1 MSGDAPGARA
11 STRDPRPYLLLRLT
25 DLRNRSQN
33 VGMTP
38 VAVRSYR
45 PSDHSAGRSLWSE
58 LTNQHNQMYGDAAD
72 DAGAGFEEYLTR
84 LDLSGLWV
92 ADHADDGVIGLVGLI
107 MRGRAG
113 EVEPVVVTATHRH
126 KGVGRKLLRHV
137 AQEAKK
143 RNMLSLTISPASR
156 NIDAIRSLHAAGYDV
171 VSSIELTMDLD
182 RHSHEWQQDGLE
194 LHELQFR
201 S

>member
-1 MSGDAPGARA
+1 
-11 STRDPRPYLLLRLT
+11 
-25 DLRNRSQN
+25 
-33 VGMTP
+33 
-38 VAVRSYR
+38 
-45 PSDHSAGRSLWSE
+45 
-58 LTNQHNQMYGDAAD
+58 MYGSPAD

-113 EVEPVVVTATHRH
+113 EVEPIVVTVSHRH
-126 KGVGRKLLRHV
+126 KGVGRRLLRHV
-137 AQEAKK
+137 AAEAKK
-143 RNMLSLTISPASR
+143 RSMTSLTISPASR
-156 NIDAIRSLHAAGYDV
+156 NVDAIRSLHAAGYDV
-171 VSSIELTMDLD
+171 VSSIQLTLDLD
-182 RHSHEWQQDGLE
+182 RTPHAYQEDGLE

>member
-1 MSGDAPGARA
+1 MG
-11 STRDPRPYLLLRLT
+11 
-25 DLRNRSQN
+25 
-33 VGMTP
+33 P
-38 VAVRSYR
+38 VTVRSYR
-45 PSDHSAGRSLWSE
+45 PTDHGAGRFLWGE
-58 LTNQHNQMYGDAAD
+58 LTRQHSQMYGDGKD
-72 DAGAGFEEYLTR
+72 DSGDGFEEYLTR

-92 ADHADDGVIGLVGLI
+92 ADHADDGVIGMVGLV
-107 MRGRAG
+107 MRGRGG
-113 EVEPVVVTATHRH
+113 EVEPVVVTASHRH

-137 AQEAKK
+137 AGEAKK
-143 RNMLSLTISPASR
+143 RSMHSLTISPASR
-156 NIDAIRSLHAAGYDV
+156 NVEAIRSLHAAGYDV

>member
-1 MSGDAPGARA
+1 MS
-11 STRDPRPYLLLRLT
+11 
-25 DLRNRSQN
+25 
-33 VGMTP
+33 P
-38 VAVRSYR
+38 VSVRSYR
-45 PSDHSAGRSLWSE
+45 PSDHNAGRRLWSE
-58 LTNQHNQMYGDAAD
+58 LARQHNQMYGDLD
-72 DAGAGFEEYLTR
+72 DDSGAGFEEYLTR
-84 LDLSGLWV
+84 LDLGGLWV
-92 ADHADDGVIGLVGLI
+92 AEHPDDGVIGMVGLVV
-107 MRGRAG
+107 RGRAG
-113 EVEPVVVTATHRH
+113 EVEPVVVTTSHRH

-137 AQEAKK
+137 ASEAKK
-143 RNMLSLTISPASR
+143 RNMISLTISPSSR

>member
-1 MSGDAPGARA
+1 MSVV
-11 STRDPRPYLLLRLT
+11 T
-25 DLRNRSQN
+25 
-33 VGMTP
+33 
-38 VAVRSYR
+38 VRSYR
-45 PSDHSAGRSLWSE
+45 PSDHSAGRLLWSE
-58 LTNQHNQMYGDAAD
+58 LTSEHNQLYGATDD

-92 ADHADDGVIGLVGLI
+92 ADHDEDDVIGLVGLI

-113 EVEPVVVTATHRH
+113 VVDPVVVTATHRH

-137 AQEAKK
+137 ANEAKK
-143 RNMLSLTISPASR
+143 RSMLSLTISPASR
-156 NIDAIRSLHAAGYDV
+156 NVDAIRSLHAAGYDV
-171 VSSIELTMDLD
+171 VSSIELTLDLD
-182 RHSHEWQQDGLE
+182 RHTHELHTEGLE

>member
-1 MSGDAPGARA
+1 MSGDARDARA
-11 STRDPRPYLLLRLT
+11 DTPDPRAYLALRVT
-25 DLRNRSQN
+25 GVPIRSQN
-33 VGMTP
+33 VAMSP
-38 VAVRSYR
+38 VTVRSYR
-45 PSDHSAGRSLWSE
+45 PSDHSAGRRLWAE
-58 LTNQHNQMYGDAAD
+58 LTRQHNQMYGDAAD

-107 MRGRAG
+107 MRGRGG
-113 EVEPVVVTATHRH
+113 EVEPVVVPRSHRH
-126 KGVGRKLLRHV
+126 KGVGRTLLRHV
-137 AQEAKK
+137 AAEAQK
-143 RNMLSLTISPASR
+143 RNMVSLTISPSSR
-156 NIDAIRSLHAAGYDV
+156 NVDAIRSLHAAGYDV

-182 RHSHEWQQDGLE
+182 RHTHEWQQDGLE